1 MRSPSF
7 DAGAIRRF
15 LWRNEIATLSELK
28 KALGTTVG
36 VTCFRKLKELDYLS
50 SYSHRGGYYTLR
62 EIARFGADGLWST
75 KAVWFSRYGTLMN
88 TVEAFVSN
96 SARGCFAAELAQ
108 ALHVEVQDALL
119 QLVGQHR
126 VSRQRVGG
134 LYLYMSNDGGTR
146 RGQLLARQTQL
157 AAPMVAD
164 PAVLEVPPDD
174 LKAAVVL
181 FYSLLDE
188 KQRRLYAGLE
198 SLKLGRGGDRQLAEF
213 LRMDAHTVARGR
225 QELLQHNVDLG
236 RVRRAGAGR
245 KRVEKKRRES

>member
-1 MRSPSF
+1 MRPLSF
-7 DAGAIRRF
+7 NAETLRRF
-15 LWRNEIATLSELK
+15 LRRNEIATLSELK
-28 KALGTTVG
+28 RALGTSVD
-36 VTCFRKLKELDYLS
+36 VTCFRKLKELDYLT
-50 SYSHRGGYYTLR
+50 SYSHRGGYYTLP
-62 EIARFGADGLWST
+62 EIARFGADPLWSS

-88 TVEAFVSN
+88 TVEAFISN
-96 SARGCFAAELAQ
+96 SARGCLAGELAQ
-108 ALHVEVQDALL
+108 ALHVEVQDVLL
-119 QLVGQHR
+119 QLFRQHR
-126 VSRQRVGG
+126 VSRQQAGG
-134 LYLYMSNDGGTR
+134 FYLYTVNDPAAQR
-146 RGQLLARQTQL
+146 RQLLARQTQL

-164 PAVLEVPPDD
+164 SRVLEVSADE

-245 KRVEKKRRES
+245 KRVEKKRPRS